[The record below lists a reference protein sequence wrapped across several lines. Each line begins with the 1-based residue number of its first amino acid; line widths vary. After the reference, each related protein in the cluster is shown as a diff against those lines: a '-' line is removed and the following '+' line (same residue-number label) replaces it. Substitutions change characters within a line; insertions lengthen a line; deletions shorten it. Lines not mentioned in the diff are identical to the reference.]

1 MDSSLSRSGTDK
13 ESCRSGGNP
22 VRRFILKQG
31 AQIDECEGIPNEDIK
46 IIEVNTSKEKH
57 SATFSNLNASSSINP
72 NFSKSSE
79 TSNLSKSDSNNF
91 SKMEP
96 PSNILNNTDC
106 YSAEK
111 KSFYVYKG
119 KIETLEKLLEI
130 TKSMGVGNQSEDL
143 IKILS
148 AFANTLISEG
158 NKLNEATDCPAKEKL
173 FWMSKF
179 ENALEMTQSLKKNHT
194 IQGNSRNKNS
204 SDEAICFC

>member
-1 MDSSLSRSGTDK
+1 MESSLSCSGTEKD
-13 ESCRSGGNP
+13 SSRSSGFP

-31 AQIDECEGIPNEDIK
+31 QTTDDCDGIPNEDVK

-57 SATFSNLNASSSINP
+57 SATFSHLNSFSISNR
-72 NFSKSSE
+72 NFYKNESN
-79 TSNLSKSDSNNF
+79 NLSKSDSNNF
-91 SKMEP
+91 SKIDGQ
-96 PSNILNNTDC
+96 SNILNNTDS

-111 KSFYVYKG
+111 KSFYEYKG

-148 AFANTLISEG
+148 AFANTLVSES
-158 NKLNEATDCPAKEKL
+158 NKLTEVNDCPLKEKK

-179 ENALEMTQSLKKNHT
+179 ENALEMTHSLRKTNEIQSKP
-194 IQGNSRNKNS
+194 RNKNS
-204 SDEAICFC
+204 SDDTTCFC